1 MSNIDSNH
9 NPQRQVHQEGEKK
22 CLKGASDQMTQN
34 SHVIHFPDTLSHLK
48 SGAILPWNNC

>member
-34 SHVIHFPDTLSHLK
+34 SHVIHFLDTLSHLK